1 MRAKG
6 EGSLFKDSQGRWV
19 AVIELPQ
26 RGGIRKRKFIRSV
39 DKAKVLAKRKKVLDE
54 LDQYGELAADSTS
67 VKQWFTYWLNEVVV
81 KDVRP
86 ATFNGYRSVVNQH
99 IIPGLGERTK
109 LTKITARH
117 VRAVHDHV
125 LSADLSSTY
134 ALNAHRVMSA
144 SFETAMKE
152 GRLRHNPAKLV
163 NAPRKA
169 VRSLDVL
176 DLDESIRLL
185 AAVAHMPD
193 GARWATS
200 LLTGARRGEVI
211 GLEVDRVTDFIDLS
225 WQLQRIRRAH
235 DGKPIV
241 PSDYEYRHLT
251 GGLYLTRPKSK
262 AGWRIIPLV
271 EPLQSILAR
280 HIEESPPNPW
290 GLVFTNNGRPRDPD
304 QDTKAWNSVL
314 DQTFGRDRHV
324 RLHDLRHSAVDLLYL
339 AGVPEDI
346 IQEIVGHSTR
356 TMTRAYKAR
365 GNMERLRA
373 AMTQMSELLSSPE
386 TSRTP
391 EIGA

>member
-6 EGSLFKDSQGRWV
+6 EGSLFKDSKGRWT
-19 AVIELPQ
+19 AVIELPP
-26 RGGIRKRKFIRSV
+26 RGGVRQRKFIRSM
-39 DKAKVLAKRKKVLDE
+39 DKAKVLTKRKQVLDE
-54 LDQYGELAADSTS
+54 LDQYGDLAADSTN
-67 VKQWFTYWLNEVVV
+67 VKQWFAYWLNEVVV
-81 KDVRP
+81 KEVRP
-86 ATFNGYRSVVNQH
+86 ATFGGYRSVVTQH
-99 IIPGLGERTK
+99 VVPGLGERTK
-109 LTKITARH
+109 LTKVTARN

-125 LSADLSSTY
+125 LSAGLSSTY

-144 SFETAMKE
+144 SFEAAMKE

-169 VRSLDVL
+169 VKTLDVL
-176 DLDESIRLL
+176 DLEESIKLL
-185 AAVAHMPD
+185 AAVATMPD

-211 GLEVDRVTDFIDLS
+211 GLERDRVTDFIDLS
-225 WQLQRIRRAH
+225 WQLQRIRRAP

-241 PSDYEYRHLT
+241 PSDYEYRHLS
-251 GGLYLTRPKSK
+251 GGLYLTRPKSR
-262 AGWRIIPLV
+262 AGWRVIPLV
-271 EPLQSILAR
+271 DPLASILER
-280 HIEESPPNPW
+280 HMSESPENEW
-290 GLVFTNNGRPRDPD
+290 GLVFTRNGKPRDPD
-304 QDTKAWNSVL
+304 ADTKSWNKVL
-314 DQTFGRDRHV
+314 DATFGDERHV

-365 GNMERLRA
+365 GNMDRLRA

-386 TSRTP
+386 PERTP